1 MLANFIK
8 AIFFVFV
15 LALGWGFY
23 FSVTY
28 KVNPGL
34 LVYGYEFIELNEKK
48 ILTRVF
54 ELVQAQEE
62 RDKLMDIDRKY
73 TLTLNRCRIMPI
85 SNFIDRLRAREHY
98 YVSYYSGNNSRNYEV
113 YAKVYVYDN
122 GSFSVSEVGKEWHH

>member
-8 AIFFVFV
+8 AILFVFL
-15 LALGWGFY
+15 LALGGGFY

-34 LVYGYEFIELNEKK
+34 LVYGYEFIEINEKN
-48 ILTRVF
+48 ILNRVF
-54 ELVQAQEE
+54 ELVRSQEE
-62 RDKLMDIDRKY
+62 RDKLMNVDRKY
-73 TLTLNRCRIMPI
+73 TLTLNRCRIVPI

-98 YVSYYSGNNSRNYEV
+98 YVSYYSGINSRNYEV
-113 YAKVYVYDN
+113 YAKVYVYYN